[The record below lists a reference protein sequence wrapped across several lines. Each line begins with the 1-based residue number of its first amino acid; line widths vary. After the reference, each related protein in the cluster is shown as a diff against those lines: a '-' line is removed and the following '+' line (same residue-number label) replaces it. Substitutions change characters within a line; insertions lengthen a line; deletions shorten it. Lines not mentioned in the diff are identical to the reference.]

1 MSDDAI
7 RVLLVDDH
15 ALMRAGV
22 RRLLEEDGSCV
33 VVGEAADARGAIREA
48 RRTPA
53 DVVVLDVNLR
63 DRSGLTAIDELRDTG
78 AHVVMLSMHDEPAYA
93 RRALELGAG
102 GYVVKDAADRELVEA
117 VQAVA
122 AGEVYIHPKLA
133 VGLVMGSEEDELTRR
148 EREILREIALGYSNR
163 EIAEHLFVSVRT
175 IEAHRRNILGK
186 LRLETRADLVR
197 YALDHGLL
205 TASG

>member
-1 MSDDAI
+1 MPGDAI

-48 RRTPA
+48 RRSPA

-93 RRALELGAG
+93 RRALELGAS

-117 VQAVA
+117 VRAVA

-133 VGLVMGSEEDELTRR
+133 VGLVMGQEEDELTRR

>member
-1 MSDDAI
+1 MPDDAI

-22 RRLLEEDGSCV
+22 RRLLEEDGTCV

-48 RRTPA
+48 RRSPA

-63 DRSGLTAIDELRDTG
+63 DRSGLTAIDELRETG
-78 AHVVMLSMHDEPAYA
+78 AYVVMLSMHDEPAYA
-93 RRALELGAG
+93 RRALELGAN

-117 VQAVA
+117 VHTVA

-133 VGLVMGSEEDELTRR
+133 VGLVLGQEEDELTRR

>member
-22 RRLLEEDGSCV
+22 RRLLEEDGRCV

-48 RRTPA
+48 RRSPA

-93 RRALELGAG
+93 RRALELGAS

-133 VGLVMGSEEDELTRR
+133 VGLVMGQEEDELTRR

>member
-1 MSDDAI
+1 
-7 RVLLVDDH
+7 
-15 ALMRAGV
+15 
-22 RRLLEEDGSCV
+22 
-33 VVGEAADARGAIREA
+33 
-48 RRTPA
+48 
-53 DVVVLDVNLR
+53 VVLDVNLR